1 MIDTI
6 SHDHVSHMSFNHEVN
21 DVESLEAIPRPLTSE
36 RAMANSSVSRCLFPL
51 GSDEMPKE
59 EQAFASHGG
68 EMPLEEPLEM
78 SEMALAGVV
87 SDEDAPGD
95 FEMDELLCAP
105 SWTDGYE
112 TPQSSANNASP
123 ANDVL
128 QKNGLL
134 DDEAH
139 SVQTMRVL
147 FLVFLNVCKPSL
159 QVEEV
164 TAGNVVPFFC
174 FQTVCLVLTC

>member
-1 MIDTI
+1 
-6 SHDHVSHMSFNHEVN
+6 MSFNHEVN

-36 RAMANSSVSRCLFPL
+36 RAMANSSVARCLFPL
-51 GSDEMPKE
+51 ESAEMPKE
-59 EQAFASHGG
+59 DISHGG

-95 FEMDELLCAP
+95 VEMDELLCAP
-105 SWTDGYE
+105 SLTDGYE

-123 ANDVL
+123 ANNAL
-128 QKNGLL
+128 QENGLL

-139 SVQTMRVL
+139 SVQTMRVV
-147 FLVFLNVCKPSL
+147 FLVFLNI
-159 QVEEV
+159 
-164 TAGNVVPFFC
+164 
-174 FQTVCLVLTC
+174 